1 MKDKDFTAKTDRICA
16 VVVTY
21 NRKTLLEECLI
32 ALLNQTRPLN
42 EIIVLD
48 NASTDGT
55 EDIMRTRFAD
65 ITYVKLAENIGG
77 AGGFHEGMKLAYEK
91 GHDWIWVMDDDAIP
105 MADALEKL
113 ENSPAM
119 LQDKVYALASTVLK
133 QDGSI
138 FLIHRRQFDA
148 EKLKEKAIKAD
159 RYKDDYFQMDTA
171 SFVGFLISRKA
182 VQEVGLPLKDLFIY
196 FDDTEYSLRIRRR
209 GIMVTVCDSRVVH
222 PQGWDD
228 SNRWRLWQ
236 QPLSWRRYYSS
247 RNYIYTCRRH
257 GRPGPVFYMKLF
269 LRTLKGIGGVLL
281 FRHSKVKGMK
291 ILLWGTLDG
300 LQGKLGKNIDFL
312 PD

>member
-1 MKDKDFTAKTDRICA
+1 VKDEGMMAKTGRICA

-21 NRKTLLEECLI
+21 NRKTLLEECLA
-32 ALLNQTRPLN
+32 ALLNQTRPLD
-42 EIIVLD
+42 EVIVVD

-65 ITYVKLAENIGG
+65 VTYVKLAENIGG

-91 GHDWIWVMDDDAIP
+91 GHDWIWVMDDDVIP

-148 EKLKEKAIKAD
+148 KKLNEEVISAEK
-159 RYKDDYFQMDTA
+159 YKDDYFQMDTA

-196 FDDTEYSLRIRRR
+196 FDDTEYSQRIRRR
-209 GIMVTVCDSRVVH
+209 GIMFTVRYSMGVH
-222 PQGWDD
+222 PQGWDY
-228 SNRWRLWQ
+228 SYLSRLWQ